1 MAERW
6 FLDLDGI
13 DGGSTDTHHVG
24 DIDVLVWSW
33 GLAQRAPTP
42 GSGSGAGAGRAAFE
56 DLHVTAPTSVATP
69 KLFLTCAT
77 GRHIPTAVLAGERGG
92 KAGVF
97 LRIKLADVLLTSV
110 HLGDDAGGGPPTD
123 QFALSYAKIEVTFTP
138 VTASG
143 AAGTPV
149 TAGFDVK
156 QNTPL

>member
-1 MAERW
+1 RTPGSAPRLVNPGRRRSRRDDAGGRSRPGPRPGGGDMAERW

-77 GRHIPTAVLAGERGG
+77 GRHIPTAVLAGEGGG
-92 KAGVF
+92 KAGGF
-97 LRIKLADVLLTSV
+97 LRIKLA
-110 HLGDDAGGGPPTD
+110 AGPPT
-123 QFALSYAKIEVTFTP
+123 
-138 VTASG
+138 
-143 AAGTPV
+143 
-149 TAGFDVK
+149 
-156 QNTPL
+156 